1 MNVTGGFETRQSLEW
16 PEQIPQKERSKLACG
31 KGSFL
36 YLRRGDRRIALHM
49 RPIRITGNVLIIPLK
64 GQLELGVGGRSRIVE
79 TNTPVF
85 LTDTEQYVSE
95 WPVPRSGECQSLWFF
110 FPDSVLAMAS
120 PGSSHFLGR
129 FHMYATHPVATSVI
143 PLVKMFLAPGL
154 LREEN
159 RQYSLKHLLTAALN
173 SLKPA
178 FLKLY
183 LKRVVIP
190 RVRIELFL
198 DRLILRPQREHTRL
212 LAGYPGGLNALRRRL
227 RALGM
232 PGASEIVTARRR
244 ALYQE
249 WKARGATDK
258 EILEAFHLKEF
269 GKILEPDPSEERNR
283 RNMDELSRL
292 LGSLIVPGKSG
303 NESEG
308 ASSSKRQY
316 VFGSFY
322 TTPLTR
328 EDIASIPNLPSEYVA
343 MFDKKPTSE
352 DSPQE
357 EIDFK
362 DTGLTRILPP
372 SLLNKIPGLEDWEQL
387 LKVA

>member
-1 MNVTGGFETRQSLEW
+1 
-16 PEQIPQKERSKLACG
+16 
-31 KGSFL
+31 
-36 YLRRGDRRIALHM
+36 
-49 RPIRITGNVLIIPLK
+49 
-64 GQLELGVGGRSRIVE
+64 
-79 TNTPVF
+79 
-85 LTDTEQYVSE
+85 
-95 WPVPRSGECQSLWFF
+95 
-110 FPDSVLAMAS
+110 
-120 PGSSHFLGR
+120 
-129 FHMYATHPVATSVI
+129 MYATHPVATSVI

-159 RQYSLKHLLTAALN
+159 RQFSLKHLLTAALN

-183 LKRVVIP
+183 LERVVIP

-198 DRLILRPQREHTRL
+198 DRLVLRPQREHARL

-352 DSPQE
+352 DSPLE

-362 DTGLTRILPP
+362 DTGLSRLLPP
-372 SLLNKIPGLEDWEQL
+372 SILNTIPELKDWREL

>member
-1 MNVTGGFETRQSLEW
+1 MFAKH
-16 PEQIPQKERSKLACG
+16 PA
-31 KGSFL
+31 
-36 YLRRGDRRIALHM
+36 
-49 RPIRITGNVLIIPLK
+49 
-64 GQLELGVGGRSRIVE
+64 
-79 TNTPVF
+79 
-85 LTDTEQYVSE
+85 SE
-95 WPVPRSGECQSLWFF
+95 
-110 FPDSVLAMAS
+110 
-120 PGSSHFLGR
+120 
-129 FHMYATHPVATSVI
+129 SVI

-159 RQYSLKHLLTAALN
+159 LQHSLKHLLTSGLN

-292 LGSLIVPGKSG
+292 LGSWPAHWKTDGSWPVPKSANG
-303 NESEG
+303 TG
-308 ASSSKRQY
+308 VTYSK
-316 VFGSFY
+316 
-322 TTPLTR
+322 PLTR
-328 EDIASIPNLPSEYVA
+328 EDVASIPNLPSEYVA
-343 MFDKKPTSE
+343 MFDKKPTPE
-352 DSPQE
+352 DSPHE

-362 DTGLTRILPP
+362 DTGLSRILPP
-372 SLLNKIPGLEDWEQL
+372 SLLNEIPGLEDWEQL